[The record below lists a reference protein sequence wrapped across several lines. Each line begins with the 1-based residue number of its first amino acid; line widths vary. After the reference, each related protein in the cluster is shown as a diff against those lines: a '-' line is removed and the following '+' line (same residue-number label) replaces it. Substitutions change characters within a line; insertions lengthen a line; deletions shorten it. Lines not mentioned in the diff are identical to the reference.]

1 MNHYEFK
8 ERDAFELARSLGI
21 RTKTVGDEIQYEV
34 CPYCKGGSGSDGKK
48 DKYTFAINRLNGAFN
63 CKRGKCGV
71 TGNMLTISRDF
82 DFRLTDDFSNYYRK
96 RPTYRRLKQPEKK
109 IVPQPPA
116 VEFLSKR
123 GIGSGTAEKYQVTVR
138 KDDESVLVF
147 PIIDESGRMVSI
159 KYRNMKF
166 TPDKKNGIKEWFE
179 KGCVPYLYGI
189 QAWNGEYD
197 RMVLYEG
204 QLDALSG
211 YESGVENSFS
221 VPGGA
226 KGFTWWPPSYEFVS
240 KFDEIVIFGDFEH
253 GHITL
258 LDEMKQR
265 YGGTIR
271 HVRHEDYKDCK
282 DANEILQKYG
292 KEQVKKCV
300 DNAIILPIAD
310 VIELADVPDVDVSKL
325 EKLPTGIRQVD
336 RLLYGGLPFGGVH
349 LIAGKPGSG
358 KSTFSSQILVM
369 AMSKGYKCFAYS
381 GELPNYLF
389 KAWLN
394 YQVAGGNHVFQT
406 GDGIHENVGYA
417 ISQANRNVISEWYRG
432 KAFIYDNSSI
442 DSNEHIGLLEAV
454 EKAVQRYGCRVILID
469 NLMTAL
475 DMETVAGDDKYEKQ
489 SRFVKKLTRL
499 ALRYNVLVLLVAHK
513 RKNNFTTDA
522 NDEIS
527 GSGDIANLGMITLAY
542 DRNDKEGEPPRIIRV
557 AKNRLFGRINLDGY
571 KVDFDERSKRIFG
584 EGDDPDIEYGCF
596 SDSPEEF
603 IPVADDDVVFD

>member
-1 MNHYEFK
+1 
-8 ERDAFELARSLGI
+8 
-21 RTKTVGDEIQYEV
+21 
-34 CPYCKGGSGSDGKK
+34 
-48 DKYTFAINRLNGAFN
+48 
-63 CKRGKCGV
+63 
-71 TGNMLTISRDF
+71 
-82 DFRLTDDFSNYYRK
+82 
-96 RPTYRRLKQPEKK
+96 
-109 IVPQPPA
+109 
-116 VEFLSKR
+116 
-123 GIGSGTAEKYQVTVR
+123 
-138 KDDESVLVF
+138 
-147 PIIDESGRMVSI
+147 
-159 KYRNMKF
+159 
-166 TPDKKNGIKEWFE
+166 
-179 KGCVPYLYGI
+179 
-189 QAWNGEYD
+189 
-197 RMVLYEG
+197 
-204 QLDALSG
+204 
-211 YESGVENSFS
+211 
-221 VPGGA
+221 
-226 KGFTWWPPSYEFVS
+226 
-240 KFDEIVIFGDFEH
+240 
-253 GHITL
+253 
-258 LDEMKQR
+258 
-265 YGGTIR
+265 
-271 HVRHEDYKDCK
+271 
-282 DANEILQKYG
+282 
-292 KEQVKKCV
+292 
-300 DNAIILPIAD
+300 
-310 VIELADVPDVDVSKL
+310 VDVSKL

-369 AMSKGYKCFAYS
+369 AISKGYKCFAYS

-432 KAFIYDNSSI
+432 KAFIYDNGSI

-584 EGDDPDIEYGCF
+584 EGDDQDIEYGCF

-603 IPVADDDVVFD
+603 VPVEDDDVVFN